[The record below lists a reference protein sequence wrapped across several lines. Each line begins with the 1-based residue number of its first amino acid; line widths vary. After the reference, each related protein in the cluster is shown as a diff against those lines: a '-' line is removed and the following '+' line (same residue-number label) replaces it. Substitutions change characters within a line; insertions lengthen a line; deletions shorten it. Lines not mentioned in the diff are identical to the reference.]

1 MSPAPDER
9 LIAIVATP
17 AGARLSSDTIVRALS
32 AFTSPADGAPHV
44 ARTDSMHP
52 NSFVIRLAGVSVA
65 ALPYSFPIPGETL
78 ASAIQHELV
87 WRGAADAFRT
97 ASEHVY
103 FAVVSPS
110 HDPQQSVQ
118 QARVLTFITA
128 AALTAMSGK
137 GVFWLASDAVIE
149 PEHFRQEALDLHGS
163 QYASPL
169 WFSFRFFPGSANRND
184 PSLVCQSTGLEAFFG
199 RELEC
204 GPYHMTPAELAPTV
218 LFVARYMASSGA
230 IFGDGHT
237 FGFGEDSTTKDARLI
252 FTSSQHGGAERP
264 VFRLELA
271 AQEEQARR
279 PAIVH

>member
-1 MSPAPDER
+1 MDERVDER

-17 AGARLSSDTIVRALS
+17 AGARLSSDTIVRALG
-32 AFTSPADGAPHV
+32 AFISPADGAPHV
-44 ARTDSMHP
+44 ARTDSMHA

-65 ALPYSFPIPGETL
+65 ALPYSFRIPDETL
-78 ASAIQHELV
+78 ASALQNELL
-87 WRGAADAFRT
+87 WRGAADAFR
-97 ASEHVY
+97 AAPEHVY

-110 HDPQQSVQ
+110 HDPQHRVQ

-128 AALTAMSGK
+128 AALAAMSGK
-137 GVFWLASDAVIE
+137 GVFWLAADTVIE
-149 PEHFRQEALDLHGS
+149 PERFRQEALDLCGS

-184 PSLVCQSTGLEAFFG
+184 PSLVCQSTGLEVFLG

-204 GPYHMTPAELAPTV
+204 GPYRMTPAELAPTV

-230 IFGDGHT
+230 TFGDGHT
-237 FGFGEDSTTKDARLI
+237 FGFGEDSTSKDARLT
-252 FTSSQHGGAERP
+252 FASSRRSGAERP
-264 VFRLELA
+264 VFCLELA

>member
-1 MSPAPDER
+1 MDER

-17 AGARLSSDTIVRALS
+17 AGVRLSSDNIVRALG
-32 AFTSPADGAPHV
+32 AFISPSDSTPHV

-65 ALPYSFPIPGETL
+65 ALPYSSRIPDETL
-78 ASAIQHELV
+78 ASALQNELL
-87 WRGAADAFRT
+87 WRGAADTFRA
-97 ASEHVY
+97 ASEHVF

-110 HDPQQSVQ
+110 HDPQQSMQ

-137 GVFWLASDAVIE
+137 GVFWLAADTVIE
-149 PEHFRQEALDLHGS
+149 PERFRQEALDLCGS
-163 QYASPL
+163 QHASPL
-169 WFSFRFFPGSANRND
+169 WFSFRFFPGSENRND
-184 PSLVCQSTGLEAFFG
+184 PSLVCQSTGLEVFLG

-204 GPYHMTPAELAPTV
+204 GPYHMPPAEIAPIV
-218 LFVARYMASSGA
+218 LFVARYMATSGPV
-230 IFGDGHT
+230 FGDGHT
-237 FGFGEDSTTKDARLI
+237 LGSGEDSTAKDARLT
-252 FTSSQHGGAERP
+252 FASSRRSGVECP
-264 VFRLELA
+264 VFRLTLA